1 MLNIYTLI
9 LFTIISSF
17 CVSQQKSELD
27 VLVFS
32 GTYQGN
38 KVFVQN
44 PFDREGIGFS
54 VKHVQVNGSELTDEV
69 FSSAFE
75 IDLTKHNLKIGDS
88 LSIHLYYN
96 SDKQPKVINTGSLT
110 RTNKN
115 FELQLTDLKVE
126 NDSVLKWCFEGEDG
140 SSEFIIEEY
149 RWNKWIKIGEVQS
162 AGTANK
168 SYYEFV
174 VPELITGENKFR
186 IVQFTSD
193 DKKLTSKTAT
203 KKSDINTVLII
214 GNCKGSSFYFSRP
227 TYFEIFDTYGN
238 IVRKGFSDCP
248 KFCGLNHGLYY
259 INYGNVSGEVFN
271 IKHKQECDGE

>member
-1 MLNIYTLI
+1 MRHYALI
-9 LFTIISSF
+9 LLFTTTLNF
-17 CVSQQKSELD
+17 FSQQHSDLD

-44 PFDREGIGFS
+44 PFDREGVGFS
-54 VKHVQVNGSELTDEV
+54 VKHVQVNGSELTDQV

-75 IDLTKHNLKIGDS
+75 IDLTKQNLKIGDS

-96 SDKQPKVINTGSLT
+96 SEKQPKIINTGSLT

-126 NDSVLKWCFEGEDG
+126 NDSVLKWCFEGEEG

-149 RWNKWIKIGEVQS
+149 RWNRWIKIGEVQS
-162 AGTANK
+162 TGTMEK
-168 SYYEFV
+168 SCYEFV
-174 VPELITGENKFR
+174 VPELINGENKFR

-193 DKKLTSKTAT
+193 DKKLMSKSVT
-203 KKSDINTVLII
+203 KKSDINTVLIN
-214 GNCKGSSFYFSRP
+214 GNCKGSSFHFSRP

-248 KFCGLNHGLYY
+248 KFCGLQHGLYY

-271 IKHKQECDGE
+271 VKQKQACEDE